1 MTKVEAKKN
10 GKPSPGKKAKSKL
23 GSAGLKGRVR
33 KQKRKKKSIHSNT
46 FEERQEN
53 IRKKEAIKQK
63 KQQTK
68 ARHAAAHT
76 LSSHVIDQVT
86 TWAQNNPLHPSTIPK
101 PTQEGIRSIGPF
113 SRDQKTY
120 KALLKSLPYD
130 VTPQEIDDHFYR
142 RKNVQISSIKLLVHR
157 KTERCLG
164 WGFLE
169 FKDKLEYEK
178 SLTQNFTLL
187 KDRRILVEQCLRTF
201 VPSKRKPQKLIS
213 YIPPKKLGPWKQP
226 ESELKAKE
234 NDDEIQ
240 IIDELEMKEE
250 NENELQTLENTVNK
264 NEAEGNEKE
273 LETVKDTINKNE
285 VQVLEMEVE

>member
-10 GKPSPGKKAKSKL
+10 GKPSSGKKAKSKL

-33 KQKRKKKSIHSNT
+33 KQQKRKKKNIHANT

-53 IRKKEAIKQK
+53 RQKKEAIKQK

-68 ARHAAAHT
+68 ARHAAAHA

-101 PTQEGIRSIGPF
+101 PTQQGIRSIGPF

-213 YIPPKKLGPWKQP
+213 YIPTKKFGPWKQP
-226 ESELKAKE
+226 ESELKEKE
-234 NDDEIQ
+234 NEDEIQ
-240 IIDELEMKEE
+240 IIDESEMKE
-250 NENELQTLENTVNK
+250 NENEL
-264 NEAEGNEKE
+264 
-273 LETVKDTINKNE
+273 KDTINKNE